1 MPVKVFAALGAG
13 WYAEKSVLSSGK
25 WVRIKVR
32 GSGMHQV
39 TDSEL
44 REMGFAD
51 PGKVTVYGYPATM
64 LADNMLTDNIPD
76 DLPPLPFAR
85 YGDKLVFYAEGDVSL
100 HVSRHRQP
108 DGSGK
113 DFTKVKRN
121 YFADYGIYFRMN
133 HPGRQQRQCRMGW
146 RISRRSFR
154 TLAPSGHVISG
165 LIVLPQGVAAGKSKC
180 PDSMVTG

>member
-1 MPVKVFAALGAG
+1 MNNRLRLIALWIVLSAFFVLMPVKVFAALGAG

-113 DFTKVKRN
+113 DFTEVKRK
-121 YFADYGIYFRMN
+121 DR
-133 HPGRQQRQCRMGW
+133 
-146 RISRRSFR
+146 
-154 TLAPSGHVISG
+154 
-165 LIVLPQGVAAGKSKC
+165 KS
-180 PDSMVTG
+180 VV

>member
-1 MPVKVFAALGAG
+1 
-13 WYAEKSVLSSGK
+13 
-25 WVRIKVR
+25 
-32 GSGMHQV
+32 MHQV

-113 DFTKVKRN
+113 DFTEVKRN
-121 YFADYGIYFRMN
+121 YFADYGIYFLTDS
-133 HPGRQQRQCRMGW
+133 HPGKQIAELPYESSGQAAAAVSHGMAHFEEEFQNPGAVGTRYIGPDCVATGW
-146 RISRRSFR
+146 QLANRNSRI
-154 TLAPSGHVISG
+154 
-165 LIVLPQGVAAGKSKC
+165 QW
-180 PDSMVTG
+180 

>member
-1 MPVKVFAALGAG
+1 M
-13 WYAEKSVLSSGK
+13 LSSGK

-76 DLPPLPFAR
+76 DLPPFLEMRHPMRHCRCCLP
-85 YGDKLVFYAEGDVSL
+85 G
-100 HVSRHRQP
+100 
-108 DGSGK
+108 
-113 DFTKVKRN
+113 
-121 YFADYGIYFRMN
+121 
-133 HPGRQQRQCRMGW
+133 
-146 RISRRSFR
+146 
-154 TLAPSGHVISG
+154 
-165 LIVLPQGVAAGKSKC
+165 
-180 PDSMVTG
+180 